1 MNLLILK
8 VRLIRLFYFLAFD
21 LLCAFSKLF
30 STDPDTTR
38 IRNSRVNEIT
48 ANQKAIEDHLAKIY
62 KDEKGG
68 NFRAEKAPHSKEWKA
83 EKAKVLQKMNLTI
96 AALKMGKTY
105 EELQALQNNP
115 LKAPEGMAK
124 VRQYC
129 GLALIAY
136 IAYKKLFN

>member
-48 ANQKAIEDHLAKIY
+48 TNQKAIEDHLAKIY
-62 KDEKGG
+62 KDEK
-68 NFRAEKAPHSKEWKA
+68 
-83 EKAKVLQKMNLTI
+83 
-96 AALKMGKTY
+96 
-105 EELQALQNNP
+105 
-115 LKAPEGMAK
+115 
-124 VRQYC
+124 
-129 GLALIAY
+129 
-136 IAYKKLFN
+136 